1 MRLLT
6 TLNGM
11 ATGIAA
17 SLLSGAAFAQGL
29 EIVGQPVAK
38 GVGFQPEGTELARD
52 LFGLDHMILYIITA
66 ITIFVTGLLIYVL
79 VRYNKRANPTP
90 SRFSH
95 YTPIEIA
102 WTVVPILILIV
113 IGSFSLPVLF
123 KQQTIPEGDVT
134 IKVTGNQWY
143 WSYEYV
149 DDGVAFDSYMIGS
162 PATGGMN
169 MLTPEVE
176 KQLVDAGYSKEQFLL
191 ATDTA
196 VVVPVGKTIVMQ
208 VTAADVIHS
217 WKIPAFG
224 VMQDGVPGRL
234 AQLWF
239 KPEREGIFFGQ
250 CSELCGQMHAY
261 MPITV
266 KVVSEAAYAAW
277 LEKAKTGDV
286 ILSQAELDAAAPIK
300 VAASN

>member
-11 ATGIAA
+11 AAGLAA
-17 SLLSGAAFAQGL
+17 TLLSGAAHAQNL
-29 EIVGQPVAK
+29 EIIGQPVPK
-38 GVGFQPEGTELARD
+38 GMGFQPDGTELARD
-52 LFGLDHMILYIITA
+52 LYGLDHLILYIITA
-66 ITIFVTGLLIYVL
+66 IVIFVTALLVYAV
-79 VRYNKRANPTP
+79 VRFRQKANPTP
-90 SRFSH
+90 ARFSH
-95 YTPIEIA
+95 YTPIEIV
-102 WTVVPILILIV
+102 WTLVPILILIV

-162 PATGGMN
+162 PATGGTNQM
-169 MLTPEVE
+169 TPDVE

-196 VVVPVGKTIVMQ
+196 VVVPVGKTVVMQ
-208 VTAADVIHS
+208 VTGSDVIHS

-239 KPEREGIFFGQ
+239 TPEKEGIYFGQ

-266 KVVSEAAYAAW
+266 KVVSQATVLAASISACDSTTSPALAW
-277 LEKAKTGDV
+277 A
-286 ILSQAELDAAAPIK
+286 SQA
-300 VAASN
+300 S

>member
-11 ATGIAA
+11 AAGIAA
-17 SLLSGAAFAQGL
+17 SVFSGAAFAQGL
-29 EIVGQPVAK
+29 EIVGQPIAK
-38 GVGFQPEGTELARD
+38 GIGFQPEGTELARD
-52 LFGLDHMILYIITA
+52 LYGLDHMILYIITA
-66 ITIFVTGLLIYVL
+66 ITIFVTALLIYVA
-79 VRYNKRANPTP
+79 VRYSKGRNPVP
-90 SRFSH
+90 ARFSH

-162 PATGGMN
+162 PATGGNN
-169 MLTPEVE
+169 MLTPDVE

-239 KPEREGIFFGQ
+239 KAEREGIYFGQ

-277 LEKAKTGDV
+277 LEKAKAGDFV
-286 ILSQAELDAAAPIK
+286 LSQAELDAAAPVQ

>member
-1 MRLLT
+1 MRLPT
-6 TLNGM
+6 TLTAL
-11 ATGIAA
+11 ATGLSA
-17 SLLSGAAFAQGL
+17 SVLAGAAFAQGL
-29 EIVGQPVAK
+29 EIVGQPHAK
-38 GVGFQPEGTELARD
+38 GIGFQPDGTELARD

-66 ITIFVTGLLIYVL
+66 IVIFVTGLLVYVV
-79 VRYNKRANPTP
+79 VRYNQRANPKP
-90 SRFSH
+90 ARFSH

-123 KQQTIPEGDVT
+123 KQQTIPEADVT

-149 DDGVAFDSYMIGS
+149 DDGVSFDSYMIGS
-162 PATGGMN
+162 PATGGN
-169 MLTPEVE
+169 NILTPEVE
-176 KQLVDAGYSKEQFLL
+176 KQLADAGYTREQFLL

-239 KPEREGIFFGQ
+239 KADREGIYFGQ

-266 KVVSEAAYAAW
+266 KVVSEATYAAW

-286 ILSQAELDAAAPIK
+286 VLSQAELDAQPVQ
-300 VAASN
+300 VAANN

>member
-1 MRLLT
+1 MRLMT

-11 ATGIAA
+11 ATGLAA
-17 SLLSGAAFAQGL
+17 TVFSGAAFAQGL
-29 EIVGQPVAK
+29 EIVGQPTAK
-38 GVGFQPEGTELARD
+38 STGFQPDGTQLARD
-52 LFGLDHMILYIITA
+52 LHGLDHMILYIIA
-66 ITIFVTGLLIYVL
+66 VIVVFVTGLLLWVL
-79 VRYNKRANPTP
+79 IRYNRRANPTP
-90 SRFSH
+90 ARFSH
-95 YTPIEIA
+95 YTPIEIL
-102 WTVVPILILIV
+102 WTVVPILVLIV

-123 KQQTIPEGDVT
+123 NQQTIPEGDVT

-149 DDGVAFDSYMIGS
+149 DEGVAFDSYMIGS
-162 PATGGMN
+162 PATGGTNQM
-169 MLTPEVE
+169 TPDVE
-176 KQLVDAGYSKEQFLL
+176 KQLVDAGYTKDQFLL

-239 KPEREGIFFGQ
+239 KADREGIYFGQ

-266 KVVSEAAYAAW
+266 KVVSEQAYAAW
-277 LEKAKTGDV
+277 LEKAKAGDY
-286 ILSQAELDAAAPIK
+286 ILSQADAAAPVV
-300 VAASN
+300 VASSN

>member
-38 GVGFQPEGTELARD
+38 AVGFQPEGTELARD
-52 LFGLDHMILYIITA
+52 LHGLDHMILYIITA

-90 SRFSH
+90 ARFSH

-123 KQQTIPEGDVT
+123 KQQTIPQGDVT

-149 DDGVAFDSYMIGS
+149 DAGVAFDSYMIGS
-162 PATGGMN
+162 PATGGAN

-176 KQLVDAGYSKEQFLL
+176 KQLVDAGYTKDQFLL

-239 KPEREGIFFGQ
+239 KPEREGIYFGQ

-266 KVVSEAAYAAW
+266 KVVSEQAYAAW

-286 ILSQAELDAAAPIK
+286 VLSQAELDAAQPLK
-300 VAASN
+300 LAASN